1 MNEWVGREP
10 FDLVRGAVSATDLD
24 GAFEARLRDSSA
36 LAFSVAYGVLRN
48 RQDAE
53 EVAQDAFAR
62 AFHRFAQLRDRE
74 AFRAW
79 LTRMTWRLAIDRW
92 RADRRRLAREQAV
105 AVEPVAPTTE
115 AVVAERERSALVW
128 RAIDD
133 LPEKLRMALV
143 LSAIEGHDVQEVAR
157 LLRIPTG
164 TVKSRLFAARKLLA
178 ERLQWM
184 K

>member
-1 MNEWVGREP
+1 
-10 FDLVRGAVSATDLD
+10 
-24 GAFEARLRDSSA
+24 
-36 LAFSVAYGVLRN
+36 
-48 RQDAE
+48 
-53 EVAQDAFAR
+53 
-62 AFHRFAQLRDRE
+62 E

-128 RAIDD
+128 RAVDD
-133 LPEKLRMALV
+133 LPEKLRVAPG
-143 LSAIEGHDVQEVAR
+143 LSAVEGPDVQEVAR